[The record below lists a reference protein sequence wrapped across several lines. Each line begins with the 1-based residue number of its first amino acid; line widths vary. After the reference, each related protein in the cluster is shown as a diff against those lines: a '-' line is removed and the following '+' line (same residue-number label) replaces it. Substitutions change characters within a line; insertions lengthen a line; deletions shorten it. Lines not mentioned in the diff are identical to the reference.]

1 MRCPAV
7 TLTMNS
13 NRYFITQPY
22 VHVFSKCSM
31 VVPILLRCSIAV
43 GGLATLA
50 WASTEAVRPWVLA
63 LTSDRLI
70 SKNMFEDLFLGGT
83 LLQPLAGVAACGI
96 IKNTDGAF

>member
-1 MRCPAV
+1 
-7 TLTMNS
+7 
-13 NRYFITQPY
+13 
-22 VHVFSKCSM
+22 M

-43 GGLATLA
+43 GGRATLA
-50 WASTEAVRPWVLA
+50 WALRANTEAVRPWVLA

-96 IKNTDGAF
+96 IKSTDSAF